1 MLKLDPDSINRTKE
15 AFEILKALFRA
26 FSIFTR
32 GSKCG
37 PNSWQQHHRKSSRR
51 ITECCKKGEGK
62 FTSIWDRWQNDVIH
76 RQSQHVHYW
85 SDAWIRYLNHVV
97 QCSIYHNAPQQQRE
111 RNIHRLYFRSVD
123 ENRQA
128 PPLSQRRGYQEAKD
142 KIRTLQKEK
151 REQLA
156 PFIPV
161 SERKR

>member
-1 MLKLDPDSINRTKE
+1 MRSEFMAAASPQKLE
-15 AFEILKALFRA
+15 A
-26 FSIFTR
+26 
-32 GSKCG
+32 
-37 PNSWQQHHRKSSRR
+37 HHGVLQ
-51 ITECCKKGEGK
+51 KGERK

-76 RQSQHVHYW
+76 RQSQLVHNW
-85 SDAWIRYLNHVV
+85 SDAWIRYLNHIV

-161 SERKR
+161 SERKRWHNKIDPSLQGGTTKCEE